1 MTRLVRTAFNLF
13 LMMFC
18 VTALLI
24 GCQGGATKAGTQYK
38 MLASRELEARFE
50 GDLATVHDTAVGVLR
65 DDYAFTITKD
75 AKDALEGVIE
85 ATTAR
90 NDRVTVQ
97 TYKES
102 SGITAVQV
110 WAGPF
115 GDRSRAED
123 ILNTIEAKIP
133 GGVAK

>member
-1 MTRLVRTAFNLF
+1 MPRFVRTTFNLLL
-13 LMMFC
+13 LMSCFF
-18 VTALLI
+18 ALLM

-38 MLASRELEARFE
+38 MLTSRELEARFE

-90 NDRVTVQ
+90 NDRITVQ
-97 TYKES
+97 LYKES
-102 SGITAVQV
+102 AGITAIQV

-115 GDRSRAED
+115 GDRERAED
-123 ILNTIEAKIP
+123 ILNTIESKLSAGK
-133 GGVAK
+133 